1 MLYLYMV
8 WHQQRYIDIMITY
21 ISKKWIKMCLS
32 VGRLKAIFVY
42 VFAYSIGV
50 FTLVEKVGA
59 SSIFLGTIL
68 REVSLWPGPGAVSPT
83 QAGVVTFNSAL
94 FKISDVNGVWLKS
107 LELKWKRNKSRD
119 RITSNPEARD
129 FLKNRLRTFG
139 TVYVYRRW
147 LFQLCPFLKLSSK

>member
-8 WHQQRYIDIMITY
+8 WHQQRYIDIITY
-21 ISKKWIKMCLS
+21 LSKKWIKMCLS
-32 VGRLKAIFVY
+32 VGQLKAIFVY

>member
-1 MLYLYMV
+1 MKSENQISRLQTKPETIKLKSITERKVIEACAVMLYLYMV

-107 LELKWKRNKSRD
+107 LELKWKRNT
-119 RITSNPEARD
+119 I
-129 FLKNRLRTFG
+129 
-139 TVYVYRRW
+139 V
-147 LFQLCPFLKLSSK
+147 

>member
-1 MLYLYMV
+1 MRSHALLVYGLTSAKIY
-8 WHQQRYIDIMITY
+8 RYHYIY

-83 QAGVVTFNSAL
+83 QAEVVTFNSAL

-107 LELKWKRNKSRD
+107 LELKGKEKFKSRD

-129 FLKNRLRTFG
+129 FLKIGCELLARYTCIDGDYFS
-139 TVYVYRRW
+139 YVHS
-147 LFQLCPFLKLSSK
+147 LN